1 MGLLMESPAR
11 NRLDLAL
18 STVALTASCL
28 VLAGYVVAALSLI
41 GYPWDWSPD
50 EGLYL
55 DYARRLLE
63 SPASLHA
70 RSFVPFPSAYG
81 PGLPA
86 LLAPALATR
95 QPLLAA
101 RCLMLAAVLVA
112 TWAVYA
118 LARRHTSRSLALAAA
133 ALSLAPFDLTFWHM
147 LVRPDGPMTTLWL
160 LAAMALLPSRLE
172 RGADTLSVHRTAVG
186 IALLLASVLTKQ
198 TAALYGAPL
207 VLGWWLVDRRS
218 AARLTVALAL
228 CGALM
233 LAGLQ
238 GATAG
243 GYLWVNQVWAFHD
256 WQASQAW
263 LIAREFTGRCW
274 PVLLAAAFPLALA
287 ARRGSPAQARADG
300 SLLLLAGALVA
311 APLTAKFGAWWNYVL
326 PLLPAAAVASAR
338 VSASLLVPTRRP
350 RGQVA
355 AAAMMASLALAL
367 ALHGRFPLPNSADEA
382 TARSLYSYIDRF
394 VRENGGPLLAIRPE
408 LAYVIARQDVEM
420 EGSGYLHLARNRAPG
435 AELVTRRLGQATY
448 TLVVMSWPMPDDAI
462 AELKRS
468 YTFAG
473 ACRVGYYYGQT
484 PVALFTRDDRFTPLE
499 PLRGARCGRT
509 GS

>member
-1 MGLLMESPAR
+1 MESPAR

-147 LVRPDGPMTTLWL
+147 LVRPDGPVTTAWL
-160 LAAMALLPSRLE
+160 LAAMALLPSRLAPTPC
-172 RGADTLSVHRTAVG
+172 RCARMAVG

-198 TAALYGAPL
+198 TRTARAPL
-207 VLGWWLVDRRS
+207 VLGWWLSGIAAVPPASRS
-218 AARLTVALAL
+218 ALAL
-228 CGALM
+228 CGALV
-233 LAGLQ
+233 LVGLQ

-243 GYLWVNQVWAFHD
+243 GYLWVNHVWAFHD

-274 PVLLAAAFPLALA
+274 PVLLAAALPLALA

-300 SLLLLAGALVA
+300 SLLLLAGALAA

-326 PLLPAAAVASAR
+326 PLLPAAAIASAR

-350 RGQVA
+350 RGR
-355 AAAMMASLALAL
+355 L
-367 ALHGRFPLPNSADEA
+367 
-382 TARSLYSYIDRF
+382 
-394 VRENGGPLLAIRPE
+394 RPP
-408 LAYVIARQDVEM
+408 R
-420 EGSGYLHLARNRAPG
+420 
-435 AELVTRRLGQATY
+435 
-448 TLVVMSWPMPDDAI
+448 
-462 AELKRS
+462 
-468 YTFAG
+468 
-473 ACRVGYYYGQT
+473 
-484 PVALFTRDDRFTPLE
+484 
-499 PLRGARCGRT
+499 
-509 GS
+509 